1 MTATVPETAMVLA
14 AGRGERLRPLTD
26 RVPKPL
32 VVVDGI
38 TMLGR
43 MLDMLA
49 AAGVRRAVVNTH
61 HLAAQIHSH
70 LESRAKPEIVIS
82 DEAELLD
89 TGGGIANAL
98 GDLGAAP
105 FYAVNT
111 DVVLLDGPEP
121 VLWRMAR
128 AWRDHAM
135 DALLLTHRT
144 VRAHGY
150 DGPGDF
156 VLAPEGRL
164 RRRHEHEIVPYL
176 FTGIQLLHPRLFKD
190 CPKGAFSLNRLYD
203 RAAEVGRL
211 HGLAHDGEWL
221 HIGTPASLASAERT
235 LEKIR

>member
-26 RVPKPL
+26 RLPKPL
-32 VVVDGI
+32 VVVDGM

-70 LESRAKPEIVIS
+70 LEGRAAPEIVFS
-82 DEAELLD
+82 DEAELLE
-89 TGGGIANAL
+89 TGGGVAKAL
-98 GDLGAAP
+98 AELGAAP
-105 FYAVNT
+105 FYAVNS
-111 DVVLLDGPEP
+111 DIVLLDGPEP

-128 AWRDHAM
+128 AWRDDAM

-156 VLAPEGRL
+156 VTAADGRL
-164 RRRHEHEIVPYL
+164 RRRREQEIVPYL
-176 FTGIQLLHPRLFKD
+176 LTGIQLLHPRLFEG

-203 RAAEVGRL
+203 RAAEAGRL
-211 HGLAHDGEWL
+211 HGLDHDGEWL
-221 HIGTPASLASAERT
+221 HVGTPTSLAGAERI
-235 LEKIR
+235 LKEIR